1 MNEENEVSFD
11 DTKTAKKI
19 FYLGDTQ
26 SINGLNFMVYDL
38 DFEWH
43 NNDNTGEL
51 IRLAKVSM
59 VIVNVGSDSKRL
71 AQADLRIY
79 VGDSGIE
86 YEQHEV
92 SDFTGRT
99 IMPYETVEGTA
110 CFIIN
115 KGIEKEVFVFEY
127 KDYWAEQYSLS
138 EKAESARWVLI
149 EKDSCVIHKK

>member
-99 IMPYETVEGTA
+99 IMPYETVEYFWSALLGA
-110 CFIIN
+110 QRAHLRPVG
-115 KGIEKEVFVFEY
+115 KPPPPLPRRPE
-127 KDYWAEQYSLS
+127 S
-138 EKAESARWVLI
+138 ETTLI
-149 EKDSCVIHKK
+149 TSSGVISVRTLPRAA